1 MTQANTHKAV
11 ELATQ
16 YIKSRLSNK
25 ITMADLKTFTGYS
38 ERSLQLLFQK
48 YFSKT
53 PFEYIEEQRLMLA
66 YDLIKSHKK
75 TRKTTDAALDVGYK
89 HLGRFSV
96 NFKARFGIHPSVLA
110 KTS

>member
-1 MTQANTHKAV
+1 MTQVNTHKAV

-16 YIKSRLSNK
+16 YINSRLSNK

-75 TRKTTDAALDVGYK
+75 
-89 HLGRFSV
+89 
-96 NFKARFGIHPSVLA
+96 N
-110 KTS
+110 